1 MSDRFDDDI
10 VEAMKELISLW
21 VINPSRQVSHRKTLV
36 QSFGPICFVACSA
49 ETATKAQTKASI
61 KAGPRLYLF
70 ITRDIKYMVVFIYK
84 DGYDISP
91 GPLNLVRDHMLY
103 LANMTCSSMYV
114 DVFVRRILQNK
125 VERRLQQSGYD
136 TKFTYSDEHSKETLH
151 NRNNVTR
158 DLERKIT
165 FRFYLSDLY
174 A

>member
-1 MSDRFDDDI
+1 MSDRFDDDV

-84 DGYDISP
+84 KWLRYQKLKEHGMIDFTINQGWD
-91 GPLNLVRDHMLY
+91 
-103 LANMTCSSMYV
+103 T
-114 DVFVRRILQNK
+114 NK
-125 VERRLQQSGYD
+125 SAQEL
-136 TKFTYSDEHSKETLH
+136 DE
-151 NRNNVTR
+151 
-158 DLERKIT
+158 
-165 FRFYLSDLY
+165 
-174 A
+174 